1 MRFLRTVAQTVT
13 ASWRRVVLRKW
24 AKITLSE
31 EKQEKTASTKV
42 ASIASISPRS
52 SFFIMAA
59 DKPNPQSQQTADST
73 ESLSLNNAT
82 GTNSVSMFSMLLRFR
97 LQVVSYFKV
106 AKIQTSQS
114 NFQTSLRQSEEAVL
128 RNAPNTNPEKCNIET
143 NDFVYNI
150 MKKVG
155 ELSVWENASNIELGM
170 ENLGAWKKR
179 LKKLQINIGMSSCEW
194 RPKTKILNFTK
205 T

>member
-59 DKPNPQSQQTADST
+59 DKPNPQSQQTADGT
-73 ESLSLNNAT
+73 GSLSRNNAT

-97 LQVVSYFKV
+97 LQVVSHFKV

-114 NFQTSLRQSEEAVL
+114 NFQTSLRQSEKAVL
-128 RNAPNTNPEKCNIET
+128 RNAPNTNPEKSNIET
-143 NDFVYNI
+143 NDFI
-150 MKKVG
+150 LKKRWVSSQS
-155 ELSVWENASNIELGM
+155 EKMHPTLSFEWKILELG
-170 ENLGAWKKR
+170 R
-179 LKKLQINIGMSSCEW
+179 
-194 RPKTKILNFTK
+194 RD
-205 T
+205 

>member
-59 DKPNPQSQQTADST
+59 DKPNPQSQQTADRT
-73 ESLSLNNAT
+73 GSLSLNNAT
-82 GTNSVSMFSMLLRFR
+82 GTNSVYIVALFN
-97 LQVVSYFKV
+97 VV
-106 AKIQTSQS
+106 KIQSSSCVSFQS
-114 NFQTSLRQSEEAVL
+114 CEDSDFSKQLLDEFKAVGGGGA
-128 RNAPNTNPEKCNIET
+128 RNAPNPNPEKSNIEK
-143 NDFVYNI
+143 NDFI
-150 MKKVG
+150 LKKVG
-155 ELSVWENASNIELGM
+155 ELSVWENASNI
-170 ENLGAWKKR
+170 
-179 LKKLQINIGMSSCEW
+179 
-194 RPKTKILNFTK
+194 
-205 T
+205 